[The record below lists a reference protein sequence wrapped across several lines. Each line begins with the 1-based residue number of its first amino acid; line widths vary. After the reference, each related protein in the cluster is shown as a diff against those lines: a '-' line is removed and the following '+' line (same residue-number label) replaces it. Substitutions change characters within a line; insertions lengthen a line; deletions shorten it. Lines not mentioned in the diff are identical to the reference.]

1 MPEDYANKLDIHPMI
16 EEISDALH
24 AGQTPREVAAW
35 CEPPVSHQTV
45 WKFKKLCVEPLQNE
59 ITAAIENFVAE
70 HGHFPVL
77 ADDDDISEADLESDE
92 RLRAVFEFKEKRVR
106 PALELARRKAALEV
120 LRSTGD
126 LR

>member
-1 MPEDYANKLDIHPMI
+1 MPDKEANKLDVHPQRDVMA
-16 EEISDALH
+16 DALH
-24 AGQTPREVAAW
+24 AGQTPREIAAW

-70 HGHFPVL
+70 HGYFPVL
-77 ADDDDISEADLESDE
+77 ADDDDITEAELDSDE
-92 RLRAVFEFKEKRVR
+92 RLRAVFQFKEKRVR

-126 LR
+126 L